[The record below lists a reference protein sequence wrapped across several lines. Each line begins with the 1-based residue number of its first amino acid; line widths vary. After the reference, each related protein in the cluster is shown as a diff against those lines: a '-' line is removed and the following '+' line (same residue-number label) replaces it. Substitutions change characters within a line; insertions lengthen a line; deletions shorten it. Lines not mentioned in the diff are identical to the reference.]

1 MENECVDEVH
11 VVGLL
16 GKRNLQS
23 NISIILVFVSCS
35 LSNVG
40 SEAETFNGLKM
51 SKLNSVIEGIKL
63 IKARLGSKKVLI
75 ILDDIDHIRQQE
87 SLTKKVGNNRCNLHE
102 TMQLFICHASKVSFD
117 LKTSYTI
124 HKLY

>member
-1 MENECVDEVH
+1 M
-11 VVGLL
+11 
-16 GKRNLQS
+16 
-23 NISIILVFVSCS
+23 FVSCS

-75 ILDDIDHIRQQE
+75 ILDDIDHIRQ
-87 SLTKKVGNNRCNLHE
+87 
-102 TMQLFICHASKVSFD
+102 
-117 LKTSYTI
+117 
-124 HKLY
+124 